1 MYGLFCQHVPQT
13 LPKGTSITTKPGMVM
28 LVKQCLHHQN
38 MFMATSHK
46 HGKIG
51 VHPIALPTSCMFF
64 LVYMYYQ
71 CIFVLM
77 IFHLCTMVLMVTK
90 TRKSSPFM
98 YHGINTKAY
107 V

>member
-1 MYGLFCQHVPQT
+1 MYGIFCQHLPQT
-13 LPKGTSITTKPGMVM
+13 LPKGTSITTKPGMVT

-64 LVYMYYQ
+64 FGIYVLSVYMND
-71 CIFVLM
+71 I
-77 IFHLCTMVLMVTK
+77 
-90 TRKSSPFM
+90 PFM
-98 YHGINTKAY
+98 YHGPNGY
-107 V
+107 